1 MKGLVIWPYSECRS
15 TMATYQSLSDKIGA
29 SAYFAILRDN
39 KTCGMAL
46 RAKTGFRTDEFAG
59 VDKTYVGLDF
69 NIGLE
74 IINTH
79 PGWDHLFGEFQDS
92 AVTRRLIY
100 EAKKR
105 GSRIIVACESP
116 CNMFYGVKR
125 VAKEA
130 YMRLVLP
137 FLSRKVVQ
145 CADAYVNYSGADD
158 AARKFCRWPANKIF
172 PFGYFPPPIEG
183 SKSVE
188 RKSNSNF
195 FILSTGIL
203 TKHRGAD
210 ILLKALKLLHD
221 WGVEYSAVITQE
233 GELLGDLRRYAKKYS
248 LPVNFP
254 GRVPI
259 SELIKM
265 YETCSVFVGAGRSE
279 PWGMRLND
287 ALNCGAPLIISAGM
301 GGKKLVEDNECGL
314 ICKANDPQDMAMKI
328 KLLAT
333 DSTIYNRVAH
343 NAFRAAENISPERK
357 SCEIVALMRDVG
369 WMS

>member
-15 TMATYQSLSDKIGA
+15 TMATYQSLIDRVGVPA
-29 SAYFAILRDN
+29 CFAILRDN
-39 KTCGMAL
+39 KKCGMAL

-59 VDKTYVGLDF
+59 MDKTYVGLDF
-69 NIGLE
+69 KIGLE
-74 IINTH
+74 IINSH

-105 GSRIIVACESP
+105 GNRIIVACESP

-125 VAKEA
+125 VAKEV

-137 FLSRKVVQ
+137 FLSREVVQ

-158 AARKFCRWPANKIF
+158 AARKFCRWPANKIL

-188 RKSNSNF
+188 RKSNTNF

-203 TKHRGAD
+203 AKHRGAD
-210 ILLKALKLLHD
+210 ILLEALKLLHD
-221 WGVEYSAVITQE
+221 WGIEYSAVITQE
-233 GELLGDLRRYAKKYS
+233 GELLEDLKRYAETYS
-248 LPVNFP
+248 LPVKFP
-254 GRVPI
+254 GRVPMA
-259 SELIKM
+259 ELIRM
-265 YETCSVFVGAGRSE
+265 YENCSVFVGAGRSE

-287 ALNCGAPLIISAGM
+287 AVNCGAPLIVSDGM
-301 GGKKLVEDNECGL
+301 GGKKLVEDYGCGL
-314 ICKANDPQDMAMKI
+314 VFKRANPVD
-328 KLLAT
+328 LAT
-333 DSTIYNRVAH
+333 KLKVLATNNVEYAAIAK
-343 NAFRAAENISPERK
+343 RAYAAYSAISPKEK
-357 SCEIVALMRDVG
+357 SKVFVEIFKKCG
-369 WMS
+369 WI